1 VISDSPPTEPQGEL
15 PPSSAPNES
24 GKNQV
29 WKMMATPIVLALL
42 GIALLPVAFA
52 LYPSSTATSDPAYAR
67 LSVLTNQKITFIDFS
82 VVQVKA
88 TLAKI
93 EIEVVR
99 ALPTP
104 TAGAPTPFANL
115 IVSPPIGTRFPS
127 CYGGCTEIH
136 GPVPAFTWEVPLT
149 FNGHGQAFE
158 NFFVQAKS
166 LGVNDNGVT
175 ALAVL
180 PEVFYQGYGT
190 PEILVFYHIPSVRS
204 FDWSALSPAA
214 YTPSA
219 IGWSEPIAGYDTP
232 SKVAVGI
239 NESRQSSDNHVAF
252 IAGAL
257 IGVAGGA
264 LVSAIQETLG
274 RIFK

>member
-15 PPSSAPNES
+15 ATSSAADEG
-24 GKNQV
+24 GKKPW

-67 LSVLTNQKITFIDFS
+67 VSVLTNQKITFIDFS
-82 VVQVKA
+82 VVQIKPA
-88 TLAKI
+88 LAKI

-99 ALPTP
+99 PLSTP
-104 TAGAPTPFANL
+104 TAGAPRPFANL

-127 CYGGCTEIH
+127 CYRGCKEIH
-136 GPVPAFTWEVPLT
+136 GPVPAFIWAVSLA
-149 FNGHGQAFE
+149 FNAEGQAFE
-158 NFFVQAKS
+158 NFFVNAKS

-175 ALAVL
+175 ALAAL

-190 PEILVFYHIPSVRS
+190 PQVLVFYHIPSVRS

-214 YTPSA
+214 YTSST
-219 IGWSEPIAGYDTP
+219 IGWSEAIAGYDTP
-232 SKVAVGI
+232 SKVAVGV
-239 NESRQSSDNHVAF
+239 NQSRQSSDNHAAF